1 MTRNEE
7 ITALAEEIMLDIT
20 NNRIPLHNALLKA
33 SRLSLLIDMPKNV
46 DLFKE
51 WAKYAEQNSFVVET
65 YKSTIESAKDR
76 DVAISSANPY
86 QTVYNPMGNFMER
99 SGIRS
104 EAKNVVGF
112 LAKYRT
118 EAYNFASQ
126 VFTKW
131 RFGNI
136 AESVFEKKRKRVEP
150 TLREIFPDADQR
162 LNSIEQNIAS
172 RNPEDW
178 KNAVISCRTLF
189 LDIADILSPTK
200 PGEDKKNYINR
211 LKNFVS
217 PKLTGKTK
225 KNLLDTL
232 FEELKNRIEFTSDLT
247 QGSAHKDRPTIT
259 DSENIVLYTYLII
272 SELIEIYNSRKNE
285 T

>member
-20 NNRIPLHNALLKA
+20 NNRIPLHSALLKA

-76 DVAISSANPY
+76 DVAISSANPH
-86 QTVYNPMGNFMER
+86 QIVYNSMGNFLER
-99 SGIRS
+99 NGIRS
-104 EAKNVVGF
+104 EAKNVVGY

-131 RFGNI
+131 RFGNV

-150 TLREIFPDADQR
+150 ILREIFPDADQR

-172 RNPEDW
+172 HNSEDW

-189 LDIADILSPTK
+189 MDIADIFSPAK
-200 PGEDKKNYINR
+200 PGEDKKDYINR
-211 LKNFVS
+211 LKDFVS
-217 PKLTGKTK
+217 PKITGETK
-225 KNLLDTL
+225 KNLLDSL
-232 FEELKNRIEFTSDLT
+232 FEELKNRIEFTAKLT
-247 QGSAHKDRPTIT
+247 QGSAHMDRPTLT
-259 DSENIVLYTYLII
+259 DSENIVLYTYLVI
-272 SELIEIYNSRKNE
+272 SELIEIYSSRKNE
-285 T
+285 I